1 MLPQVR
7 RDIVRGIVGAD
18 DDASLAR
25 IRGAVPVLARMM
37 RNAPEAILAFEY
49 RPVWDA
55 RHAGRQN
62 QLCRIQRY
70 GLPFAFDLD
79 GPAL

>member
-1 MLPQVR
+1 M
-7 RDIVRGIVGAD
+7 
-18 DDASLAR
+18 
-25 IRGAVPVLARMM
+25 LARMM

-70 GLPFAFDLD
+70 DLAFAFDLD

>member
-7 RDIVRGIVGAD
+7 RDIVSGIVGAD

-25 IRGAVPVLARMM
+25 IRGAVPMLAGMM
-37 RNAPEAILAFEY
+37 RNAAEAILAFEH

-55 RHAGRQN
+55 RHSGRQN
-62 QLCRIQRY
+62 QLCRIQRN
-70 GLPFAFDLD
+70 GLAFAFDLD